1 MTKDSCSTILSL
13 WDHLG
18 RFLKLK
24 ISIHQPNYLPWIGYF
39 DKLDQSDCSIFLDR
53 AQLAKK
59 SVTNR
64 NYILTPTGKLL
75 LTVPVKREDLSI
87 HKVLID
93 NSFKW
98 KLKHWG
104 AIEANYKKTPFWTLY
119 QERFRQI
126 YESEWGSLCDLNIR
140 LIELICEILEINVKF
155 YRESAFEEDF
165 GYGSQRIANLV
176 VKFKGD
182 IYISGRGAEA
192 YNNPD
197 DFESKGIQLLYQKFE
212 HPTYRQNWG
221 KDFTKSLSTIDLI
234 FNHGPES
241 INIIHSTRNS
251 LVNGS

>member
-1 MTKDSCSTILSL
+1 MRKECFTILSL

-53 AQLAKK
+53 AQFANK

-64 NYILTPTGKLL
+64 NYILIPTGKLL
-75 LTVPVKREDLSI
+75 LTVPVKREELSI
-87 HKVLID
+87 HKLLID
-93 NSFKW
+93 NSFNW

-104 AIEANYKKTPFWTLY
+104 AIEGNYKKTPFWMLY
-119 QERFRQI
+119 NEKFRHI
-126 YESEWGSLCDLNIR
+126 YESEWVSLCELNIR
-140 LIELICEILEINVKF
+140 LIELICEILEIKVKF

-165 GYGSQRIANLV
+165 GYGSQRIANIV
-176 VKFKGD
+176 SKFKGD
-182 IYISGRGAEA
+182 IYISGCGAKA

-197 DFESKGIQLLYQKFE
+197 DFESKGIQLLYQQFA
-212 HPTYRQNWG
+212 HPTYRQYWG
-221 KDFTKSLSTIDLI
+221 KDFTKGLSTIDLI

-241 INIIHSTRNS
+241 TNIIRSTRNS
-251 LVNGS
+251 LVKGS